1 LLLVIAIVHS
11 TLTPVIY
18 RRWTPGAVWFL
29 GTGLGLLLLALL
41 NLTHVGAEP
50 SRHPAAR
57 VVRWANWIF
66 LLFGIGAVVAVPE
79 PQAFVVVSALAVQAV
94 VAHWTLPG
102 RRAADHS

>member
-1 LLLVIAIVHS
+1 
-11 TLTPVIY
+11 
-18 RRWTPGAVWFL
+18 
-29 GTGLGLLLLALL
+29 
-41 NLTHVGAEP
+41 
-50 SRHPAAR
+50 

>member
-66 LLFGIGAVVAVPE
+66 LLFGIGAVGGAGTAGLRRSRRVGR
-79 PQAFVVVSALAVQAV
+79 QAV

-102 RRAADHS
+102 RCAADHS